1 MQYIKKDLGAYKVH
15 IIKTKKFKTITL
27 QVNFRR
33 KIEKE
38 DITIRNLLRNML
50 TESSKNYKTKKALT
64 IKAQDLYS
72 ADISISNS
80 RLGNYINTDFYLE
93 VLNDKYTEKGNF
105 YKSLDFC
112 FDVLFNPDVTDN
124 KFNKEK
130 LDIQKSL
137 YKTSLEKQKEDSQMY
152 SIQRMFEEMD
162 SNSPSSYRMLGYISD
177 IDKVNEKNLYKY
189 YKSMLEQD
197 LVDIFIIGDIDEEE
211 FIEYLKT
218 NFKIKTFKKQKAPYR
233 IEEVKPKQKKNI
245 VKETIN
251 SKQSNLAIGCR
262 LYNLDDYERNY
273 VLSLYNVILGGY
285 TDSLLFKDI
294 REKNSLCYTIGSV
307 PNKLDNVLLIRAG
320 IDKENYKKTIELI
333 EKDMNAMKKG
343 KFTENDLKVAK
354 EFYETALD
362 TTLESPS
369 RVIYNYFMMDLLNT
383 DDLET
388 KRKKMNKVVKEEIIK
403 VAKKVKIDTIFL
415 LEGDDNEK
423 DIS

>member
-1 MQYIKKDLGAYKVH
+1 MQYIKKDLGAYKAH

-64 IKAQDLYS
+64 IKAQDLYA

-80 RLGNYINTDFYLE
+80 RLGNYINTDLYLE

-137 YKTSLEKQKEDSQMY
+137 YKTSLEKQKEDSQIY
-152 SIQRMFEEMD
+152 SVQRMFEEMD
-162 SNSPSSYRMLGYISD
+162 SKSPSSYRMLGYISD

-285 TDSLLFKDI
+285 TDSLLFKDV

>member
-1 MQYIKKDLGAYKVH
+1 MQYIKKDLGAYKAH

-64 IKAQDLYS
+64 IKAQDLYA

-137 YKTSLEKQKEDSQMY
+137 YKTSLEKQKEDSQIY
-152 SIQRMFEEMD
+152 SVQRMFEEMD

-245 VKETIN
+245 VKGTIN

-285 TDSLLFKDI
+285 TDSLLFKDV

>member
-64 IKAQDLYS
+64 IKAQDLYA

-162 SNSPSSYRMLGYISD
+162 SNSPSSYRMLGYIND
-177 IDKVNEKNLYKY
+177 IDKVDEKYLYKY

-197 LVDIFIIGDIDEEE
+197 LVDIFIIGNIDEEE

-285 TDSLLFKDI
+285 TDSLLFKDV